1 MRKLSEAEKELW
13 AKICATIDNSRR
25 RSRTIF
31 NNSTVQPSISS
42 ILDLHGHT
50 EDTAYMAISQL
61 LASNY
66 QNGSREVTVITG
78 KGKGG
83 IGILR
88 RLVPHWL
95 DTSLSGYVRSYN
107 FDPKN
112 TGQLI
117 VHLKKEKAR

>member
-1 MRKLSEAEKELW
+1 MRKLSDTEKELW
-13 AKICATIDNSRR
+13 AKVCATIDNSRR
-25 RSRTIF
+25 RSRTVF
-31 NNSTVQPSISS
+31 AASTHQPIISN
-42 ILDLHGHT
+42 IIDLHGYT

-66 QNGSREVTVITG
+66 QNGSKDITIITG

-83 IGILR
+83 IGVLR
-88 RLVPHWL
+88 RLVPYWL

-107 FDPKN
+107 FDSKN

-117 VHLKKEKAR
+117 VHLQKRKTR

>member
-1 MRKLSEAEKELW
+1 MV
-13 AKICATIDNSRR
+13 
-25 RSRTIF
+25 F
-31 NNSTVQPSISS
+31 NHCMPQQSISS
-42 ILDLHGHT
+42 IIDLHGYT

-61 LASNY
+61 LAVNY
-66 QNGSREVTVITG
+66 QHGSREVTIITG

-112 TGQLI
+112 IGQLI
-117 VHLKKEKAR
+117 VHLRKEKVR